1 MFISRKEIK
10 RFGVKRK
17 QRRNKIQYN
26 SFKDEWN
33 DIYEQISN
41 GIKIRRRCNWYELA
55 KKSIKYFLNLQK
67 SQGCQNILC
76 KICSETQEI
85 TDTTRKTIFSFSRRP
100 EKMVFPKK
108 SRWNMTSLVL
118 LGKMMF
124 LFPENMILHLRR
136 KMKDDI
142 SQKNT
147 RKYDIF
153 FKTSEKMVFSKGP
166 RRDMVFLVLSGG
178 KMVFFSPKT
187 WCFFLGRK
195 WEKTFLKKYME
206 IWYFLCTRTGVT
218 NVVWR
223 PSAKKKKNQR
233 WSYPA
238 KMHLKVIDVLDWH
251 PRKSYIGLKFGLFF
265 NLLGWRHSTMNNVQ
279 YLLYYSAPTSCVW
292 RCAWAPIKEIICPLG
307 DGL

>member
-108 SRWNMTSLVL
+108 SRWNMIFLVL
-118 LGKMMF
+118 SGKMIF

-136 KMKDDI
+136 KMKDDL

-153 FKTSEKMVFSKGP
+153 FK
-166 RRDMVFLVLSGG
+166 LS
-178 KMVFFSPKT
+178 
-187 WCFFLGRK
+187 
-195 WEKTFLKKYME
+195 
-206 IWYFLCTRTGVT
+206 
-218 NVVWR
+218 
-223 PSAKKKKNQR
+223 
-233 WSYPA
+233 
-238 KMHLKVIDVLDWH
+238 
-251 PRKSYIGLKFGLFF
+251 
-265 NLLGWRHSTMNNVQ
+265 
-279 YLLYYSAPTSCVW
+279 
-292 RCAWAPIKEIICPLG
+292 
-307 DGL
+307 